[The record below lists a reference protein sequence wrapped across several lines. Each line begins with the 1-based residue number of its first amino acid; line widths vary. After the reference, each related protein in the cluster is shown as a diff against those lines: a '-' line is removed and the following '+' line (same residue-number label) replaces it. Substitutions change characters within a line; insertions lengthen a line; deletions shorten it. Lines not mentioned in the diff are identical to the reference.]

1 MTRSIHRA
9 RAADAE
15 ALAHVQA
22 ASWRAAFDGLLS
34 AEYLAGLDIAALSAT
49 WSGLLSD
56 ARWPRAGTL
65 VLREDEGTAQRQ
77 EIVGYARFYPSE
89 DADLDPAQVG
99 EVGSMY
105 TVPAVWRT
113 GAGSL
118 LMAAVL
124 DALAAAGYDTAS
136 LWVLEGNTS
145 ARAFYR
151 AHGWEPDGAR
161 QTDRSSPVEV
171 VKLRYRRA
179 VT

>member
-9 RAADAE
+9 QPADAE

-34 AEYLAGLDIAALSAT
+34 AEYLADLDIAALRTT

-65 VLREDEGTAQRQ
+65 VLREGEDEGRL
-77 EIVGYARFYPSE
+77 VGYARFYPSE

-99 EVGSMY
+99 EIGSMY

-124 DALAAAGYDTAS
+124 DALAGAGYATAS

-145 ARAFYR
+145 AQAFYR
-151 AHGWEPDGAR
+151 AQGWEPDGAR
-161 QTDRSSPVEV
+161 HVDRGSPAEV

>member
-9 RAADAE
+9 QAADAD

-34 AEYLAGLDIAALSAT
+34 AEYLAGLDIAALRTGWSA
-49 WSGLLSD
+49 LLSE

-65 VLREDEGTAQRQ
+65 VLREAQR
-77 EIVGYARFYPSE
+77 EDIVGYSRFYPSE
-89 DADLDPAQVG
+89 DTDLDPARVG
-99 EVGSMY
+99 EIGSMY
-105 TVPAVWRT
+105 TVPTVWRT

-118 LMAAVL
+118 LMTAVL
-124 DALAAAGYDTAS
+124 DALATAGYSTAS

-151 AHGWEPDGAR
+151 AQGWSPDGTR
-161 QTDRSSPVEV
+161 QITRGGPAEA
-171 VKLRYRRA
+171 VKLRYQRVVPRYHS
-179 VT
+179 